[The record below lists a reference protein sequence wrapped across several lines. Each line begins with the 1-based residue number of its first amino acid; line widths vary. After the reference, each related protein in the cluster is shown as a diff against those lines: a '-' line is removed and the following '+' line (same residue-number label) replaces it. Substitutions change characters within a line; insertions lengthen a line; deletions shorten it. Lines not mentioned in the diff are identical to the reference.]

1 MSRGE
6 SSSRR
11 IVDSLILRIKDDCVP
26 FDPTERTK
34 IIDPEDKIKN
44 IGIRIVHEMAIAID
58 YQHLLGVNV
67 LTVRI

>member
-11 IVDSLILRIKDDCVP
+11 IVDNLILRIKDDCVP
-26 FDPTERTK
+26 FDSTERTK

>member
-11 IVDSLILRIKDDCVP
+11 IVDNLILRIKDDCVP